1 MPDTGPP
8 KRRANAIMV
17 AHALTSPTPS
27 SSPDAAAKDHQKE
40 TFTPETEMK
49 LLE

>member
-1 MPDTGPP
+1 MPDAGPP
-8 KRRANAIMV
+8 KWRAAAIMV
-17 AHALTSPTPS
+17 ARALTSPKPS
-27 SSPDAAAKDHQKE
+27 SSPDAAAKDHQKK